1 VATMR
6 EEKTPAGV
14 QTSSS
19 SSSSSESSSDAES
32 SAEDNEDVEM
42 KPPEKK
48 GRRPPSRSPSPA
60 DDSLPMSIPLHPTTE
75 QEKVKD
81 AQMKERFRKYWMK
94 SMAEGFGDELQQL
107 QKVCL

>member
-1 VATMR
+1 MRPMR
-6 EEKTPAGV
+6 EENSPAAV

-19 SSSSSESSSDAES
+19 SSSSSESSS
-32 SAEDNEDVEM
+32 EDNEDVEM
-42 KPPEKK
+42 KAPEKK
-48 GRRPPSRSPSPA
+48 GRRLPSRSPSPA
-60 DDSLPMSIPLHPTTE
+60 DDSLPISVPLNPTTE
-75 QEKVKD
+75 QEKAKD